1 MKVKLSKEI
10 GIEFT
15 SGSREFSTLH
25 LFLPSGYFYS
35 EFFHQGPS
43 FPFFVYELVGEVE
56 PMPRADEALDLAQ
69 TSQLTTDL
77 QTHNIIKAISV
88 AFRASVVFPG

>member
-1 MKVKLSKEI
+1 
-10 GIEFT
+10 
-15 SGSREFSTLH
+15 
-25 LFLPSGYFYS
+25 
-35 EFFHQGPS
+35 
-43 FPFFVYELVGEVE
+43 
-56 PMPRADEALDLAQ
+56 MPRADEALDLAQ